1 MTCRIAATKTLLLS
15 LLSTFVS
22 LQVLSKSLG
31 LSISTV
37 SRALNG
43 YTDVSEV
50 TRQRV
55 TQAAKAMNYQPNPA
69 AHRLA
74 TGRTGAVAL
83 VTAVQPG
90 RALDATFASLQ
101 AGAAAVL
108 REHGY
113 FVLSVTLPA
122 GGAEMPELERL
133 LAARLVDGVMLTRTR
148 TLDPR
153 VELLQAQG
161 VPFVTH
167 GRTQNPKDHAW
178 VDTDNE
184 AAFYMVTRRLIE
196 LGHSRIGFINGPLS
210 MTYAVLREAG
220 FDRACQDA
228 AGVATTTG
236 HVQDVTARNGEE
248 MMRDWLARMPAPER
262 PTAVV
267 CATDALAFGAMA
279 ACKAAGLQVGR
290 DISITGYGNTEA
302 SAFVDPPLTTIDHA
316 TEANGGHLADLL
328 LQAIAG
334 SATAGLQRL
343 EPVHLL
349 ERASVCPV
357 PKPAKT

>member
-1 MTCRIAATKTLLLS
+1 M
-15 LLSTFVS
+15 S

-55 TQAAKAMNYQPNPA
+55 TAAAKAMNYQPNPA

-113 FVLSVTLPA
+113 FVLSVTLPT
-122 GGAEMPELERL
+122 GDTELPELERL
-133 LAARLVDGVMLTRTR
+133 LAARLVDGVMLTRTH
-148 TLDPR
+148 TLDAR
-153 VELLQAQG
+153 VQMMQEAL

-167 GRTQNPKDHAW
+167 GRTQNPTAHAW

-184 AAFYMVTRRLIE
+184 TAFYLVTRRLIE
-196 LGHSRIGFINGPLS
+196 LGHRRIGFINGPLN

-220 FDRACQDA
+220 FDRACLESV
-228 AGVATTTG
+228 GVTATAD
-236 HVQDVTARNGEE
+236 HVKDVTARNGEE
-248 MMRDWLARMPAPER
+248 MMRDWLARLPLNER

-279 ACKAAGLQVGR
+279 ACKQAGLQVGR

-328 LQAIAG
+328 LGVMAG
-334 SATAGLQRL
+334 KRAADLQRL
-343 EPVHLL
+343 EPIHLL
-349 ERASVCPV
+349 ERASVCPA
-357 PKPAKT
+357 PKP

>member
-1 MTCRIAATKTLLLS
+1 M
-15 LLSTFVS
+15 S

-55 TQAAKAMNYQPNPA
+55 AMAAKAMNYQPNPA

-108 REHGY
+108 REQGY

-122 GGAEMPELERL
+122 GGAELPELERL
-133 LAARLVDGVMLTRTR
+133 LAARLVDGVMLTRTH
-148 TLDPR
+148 TLDAR
-153 VELLQAQG
+153 VQMMQDAH

-167 GRTQNPKDHAW
+167 GRTQNPKAHAW

-184 AAFYMVTRRLIE
+184 TAFYTVTRRLIE
-196 LGHSRIGFINGPLS
+196 LGHRRIGFINGPLG
-210 MTYAVLREAG
+210 MNYAVLREAG
-220 FDRACQDA
+220 FDRACLES
-228 AGVATTTG
+228 AGVTAHTG
-236 HVQDVTARNGEE
+236 HVHDVTARNGEE
-248 MMRDWLARMPAPER
+248 MMRDWLAHMPLAER

-279 ACKAAGLQVGR
+279 ACKAAGLVVGR

-316 TEANGGHLADLL
+316 TEANGGDLADLL
-328 LQAIAG
+328 LQVIAG
-334 SATAGLQRL
+334 KEPAGLQRL

-357 PKPAKT
+357 SNT

>member
-1 MTCRIAATKTLLLS
+1 VQNPLNKSAFADIQS
-15 LLSTFVS
+15 PPHVS
-22 LQVLSKSLG
+22 LQILSKSLG

-43 YTDVSEV
+43 YADVSEA
-50 TRQRV
+50 TRLRV
-55 TQAAKAMNYQPNPA
+55 SEAAKAMNYQPNPA

-83 VTAVQPG
+83 VSAVRPG
-90 RALDATFASLQ
+90 RALDPTFATLQ

-113 FVLSVTLPA
+113 FVLSMTLPA
-122 GGAEMPELERL
+122 GDGELPELERL
-133 LAARLVDGVMLTRTR
+133 LAARLVDGVMLTRTH
-148 TLDPR
+148 TLDLR
-153 VELLQAQG
+153 VKLLQAAG
-161 VPFVTH
+161 IPFVTH
-167 GRTQNPKDHAW
+167 GRTQNPQQHAW

-184 AAFYMVTRRLIE
+184 EAIYIVTRRLIE
-196 LGHSRIGFINGPLS
+196 LGHRRIGFINGPLS

-220 FDRACQDA
+220 FDRACRESADVTA
-228 AGVATTTG
+228 TTG

-248 MMRDWLARMPAPER
+248 MMHEWLGAGLL

-279 ACKAAGLQVGR
+279 ACKAAGLKIGP

-334 SATAGLQRL
+334 GASPALQRL

-357 PKPAKT
+357 PKP

>member
-1 MTCRIAATKTLLLS
+1 M
-15 LLSTFVS
+15 S

-55 TQAAKAMNYQPNPA
+55 ALAAKAMNYQPNPA

-122 GGAEMPELERL
+122 GDAELPELERL
-133 LAARLVDGVMLTRTR
+133 LAARLVDGVMLTRTH
-148 TLDPR
+148 TLDAR
-153 VELLQAQG
+153 VQMMQEAH

-167 GRTQNPKDHAW
+167 GRTQNPKTHAW

-184 AAFYMVTRRLIE
+184 QAFYMVTRRLIE
-196 LGHSRIGFINGPLS
+196 LGHRRIGFINGPLS

-220 FDRACQDA
+220 FDRACMES
-228 AGVATTTG
+228 AGVTATRSN
-236 HVQDVTARNGEE
+236 VRDVTARNGEE
-248 MMRDWLARMPAPER
+248 MMRDWLARRPLTER

-279 ACKAAGLQVGR
+279 ACKQAGLQVGR
-290 DISITGYGNTEA
+290 DISLTGYGNTEA

-316 TEANGGHLADLL
+316 TEANGRHLADLL
-328 LQAIAG
+328 LLAMAG
-334 SATAGLQRL
+334 TGAAELQRL

-349 ERASVCPV
+349 ERASVCPA
-357 PKPAKT
+357 PKS

>member
-1 MTCRIAATKTLLLS
+1 MGKIQSPKALL
-15 LLSTFVS
+15 FQKFNRPVS
-22 LQVLSKSLG
+22 LQALSKSLG

-43 YTDVSEV
+43 YTDVSDI

-55 TQAAKAMNYQPNPA
+55 TLAAKAMNYQPNPA

-122 GGAEMPELERL
+122 GEAELPELERL

-148 TLDPR
+148 TQDPR
-153 VELLQAQG
+153 VQMLQAAG
-161 VPFVTH
+161 MPFVTH
-167 GRTQNPKDHAW
+167 GRTQNPQLHAW

-196 LGHSRIGFINGPLS
+196 LGHRRIGFINGPLS

-220 FDRACQDA
+220 FDRACLETP
-228 AGVATTTG
+228 GVAATTG
-236 HVQDVTARNGEE
+236 HVHDVTARNGEE
-248 MMRDWLARMPAPER
+248 MMRDWLARMPEAER

-279 ACKAAGLQVGR
+279 ACKQAGLQVGQG
-290 DISITGYGNTEA
+290 ISITGYGNTEA

-328 LQAIAG
+328 LQAMAG
-334 SATAGLQRL
+334 TASAGLQRL

-357 PKPAKT
+357 AKP